1 MSEKEKA
8 PFDKQAADDKVRFE
22 KQTKELETKGWFK
35 MEDGT
40 KSTDPANAHLA
51 KKEKT
56 KSMKDDEPEPLQPKR
71 AMSAYMYFNVECS
84 SEIRAKNPGV
94 VMPMGEVSKAVS
106 DKWGSMTDAQKQPYE
121 DRSAADKKRQEKQLE
136 ELNKKGYFTLDDG
149 SKSTD
154 EQNVPKKRKSL
165 KPSNDL
171 SKSMSVDSLKNQKP
185 RLSVK
190 EVKAKVEEAKVAR
203 TPKAVAKK

>member
-1 MSEKEKA
+1 VLPKKATSAYFFFNVQYIKSVREKDANISQTEGAKLAGTKWGTMSEKEKA

-106 DKWGSMTDAQKQPYE
+106 DKWGSMTDA
-121 DRSAADKKRQEKQLE
+121 
-136 ELNKKGYFTLDDG
+136 
-149 SKSTD
+149 
-154 EQNVPKKRKSL
+154 
-165 KPSNDL
+165 
-171 SKSMSVDSLKNQKP
+171 
-185 RLSVK
+185 
-190 EVKAKVEEAKVAR
+190 
-203 TPKAVAKK
+203 